1 VSKDFFDIKRSSA
14 IVTLLLLFVGFFG
27 FKLWY
32 VMSDQS
38 FSKKDD
44 TEMFWTEGAFQYK
57 IAKLLAFTGGIPT
70 HYSDAQYPEGLE
82 IKKKITVLMESISGY
97 IYRTFVPKNI
107 PFHLFLAVFICFY
120 SSFSIFP
127 VYLLSALLWNNRF
140 SGLLS
145 SLFYATTLASS
156 SSSLTHAYI
165 KEDFSLPFIFFHLYF
180 LILGFKRQK
189 FDYTFLSGAF
199 LFVGLAS
206 WHLTQFFYLIVV
218 VFIALN
224 FIIKENFREEIRIF
238 SVIVLL
244 AIFAGLLV
252 PTLRSERFL
261 FSNSMLLSYLLVILG
276 FSFKKASWWKKLASL
291 FFILGAGLTLKILLS
306 PVHIKEYS
314 HVYTL
319 MLNKI
324 TYLGVK
330 PEDPSSLSW
339 EANVMWTTSFMSPSI
354 KEIYYFFGSLFPL
367 GIGFLLTSILRFIKK
382 RQHQGESF
390 LIFFSL
396 SFSILY
402 LLIIRMD
409 AFLVYFL
416 SLHTGLFSKVRR
428 AILFILLIG
437 LGLNLLILTTEKIH
451 TDKPMPNYI
460 LTLIKYVRDNTE
472 KGASF
477 LTTFSLGPSLFAF
490 CDRPVLLH
498 SKFEDYRLRE
508 KVKEFEHTLFED
520 ENTFYHFCRKYE
532 ANYFVYTTSILLST
546 GVESIRYRTDNL
558 NLPKDCVAYKFHFRP
573 EELKRFRLV
582 YTNPIYRLYEVL
594 EEGEVRGEI
603 DSPYFR
609 PYDKKF
615 FKEEF

>member
-1 VSKDFFDIKRSSA
+1 MIKDFFDIKRSSA
-14 IVTLLLLFVGFFG
+14 IVTLLLLFAGFFG

-57 IAKLLAFTGGIPT
+57 IAKLVAFTGGIPT
-70 HYSDAQYPEGLE
+70 HYRDAQYPEGLE

-97 IYRTFVPKNI
+97 IYRAFVPKGV

-120 SSFSIFP
+120 SSLSIFP

-218 VFIALN
+218 LFIALN
-224 FIIKENFREEIRIF
+224 FIIKEDFREEIRIF
-238 SVIVLL
+238 SVIVLV

-276 FSFKKASWWKKLASL
+276 LSFKKVAWWKKLTSL

-324 TYLGVK
+324 THLGVK

-354 KEIYYFFGSLFPL
+354 KEIYYFFGALFPL
-367 GIGFLLTSILRFIKK
+367 GIGLLLTSILRFIKK
-382 RQHQGESF
+382 RNTQGESF
-390 LIFFSL
+390 FIFFSL
-396 SFSILY
+396 SFTVLY

-428 AILFILLIG
+428 AILLILLIG

-472 KGASF
+472 KGVSF

-490 CDRPVLLH
+490 CDKPVLLH

-520 ENTFYHFCRKYE
+520 ENNFYHFCRKYE
-532 ANYFVYTTSILLST
+532 ANYFVYTTSMLLST

-558 NLPKDCVAYKFHFRP
+558 NLTKDCVAYKFHFRP

-603 DSPYFR
+603 DSSYFR